1 VNDTGQTAPAQAFPA
16 LARSFGRAARA
27 KALGELASER
37 RALPVDADG
46 LAVPKPLKSAER
58 SHAGLEDLTAGFRS
72 ALAHRHIGRAAEE
85 RKRYDLAAEEW
96 IDVVAGEAPPHPCQN
111 VFWRRGAA
119 APAKTSERCS
129 STHKVNGVPYR
140 CALHRGHAGDHEASK
155 ARVPCR
161 CAPCV
166 LRDSLVTRAWHL
178 SRRSGQWERFDRV
191 RSCGSRMRTAS
202 CGVCGTDR
210 RAVPE
215 GCGVRRVCSKCDA
228 IGAIARRARF
238 GRARGRAFVDGHRFG
253 LFRKLRVGGRF
264 TEKMLTLTVP
274 HALLE
279 DASGKV
285 AKESRDTLH
294 ARVVAL
300 FSAWPVFLRKVN
312 RHWKACG
319 QDLVTY
325 HRAFEWTPGRTD
337 EHGHPH
343 FHVYLWSPFVDVNLL
358 RAWWAEALR
367 SVGWPVAEDNDG
379 NPVVRIKLQMLRSM
393 DLKAVRELMK
403 GGRRQ
408 ALTLSR
414 VEFRD
419 REAGAE
425 FRRGPQRGQPVGPGI
440 DAFKYAEGWT
450 LATVEECSDDVRARL
465 YMALEGRRLTQA
477 SRGFFVADAR
487 AACACCGASMFR
499 VRFDATTEAGA
510 RFTTPFESWR
520 DRQLRKAVAERAP
533 PDDVST
539 STRVDDRREG
549 QPGGARDVRQLRDAA
564 GQAGAAL
571 LVATYRGGGS
581 PSRRPTR
588 AARRAGRASASLFA
602 GLGYDDDR
610 SLHTSRR

>member
-1 VNDTGQTAPAQAFPA
+1 VNDTGEAASAQAFPA

-27 KALGELASER
+27 KALGELAKER

-46 LAVPKPLKSAER
+46 LAVPKPPKPAER
-58 SHAGLEDLTAGFRS
+58 THAGLEELTESFRS
-72 ALAHRHIGRAAEE
+72 TIAHKHIGRALEE

-96 IDVVAGEAPPHPCQN
+96 VDVVAGEAPPHPCRN

-129 STHKVNGVPYR
+129 STHKVGGVPYR
-140 CALHRGHAGDHEASK
+140 CALHAGHEGDHEASK
-155 ARVPCR
+155 KRVPCP

-166 LRDSLVTRAWHL
+166 LRDSLVTRSWHL
-178 SRRSGQWERFDRV
+178 ARRFDRV

-215 GCGVRRVCSKCDA
+215 GCGVRRVCSRCDA
-228 IGAIARRARF
+228 LGAIARRARF

-253 LFRKLRVGGRF
+253 LFRKLRTGGRF

-274 HALLE
+274 HAMLD

-312 RHWKACG
+312 RHWQACG

-477 SRGFFVADAR
+477 SRGFFVADER
-487 AACACCGASMFR
+487 AACTCCGASMFR
-499 VRFDATTEAGA
+499 VRFDGTQEAGA
-510 RFTTPFESWR
+510 RFSTPFESWK
-520 DRQLRKAVAERAP
+520 DRQLRKAIAERAP
-533 PDDVST
+533 PDDIPA
-539 STRVDDRREG
+539 STRVDDRRAGEPLAPRHV
-549 QPGGARDVRQLRDAA
+549 QQLRDATSAARAAVLAASYRGHGAKGSRPSPRARRRANGATADLFARA
-564 GQAGAAL
+564 GYDDGGAAL
-571 LVATYRGGGS
+571 H
-581 PSRRPTR
+581 PSR
-588 AARRAGRASASLFA
+588 G
-602 GLGYDDDR
+602 
-610 SLHTSRR
+610 